1 MPTYT
6 FSCVACH
13 NEFDKN
19 VSHNDIESVMCD
31 ACGYRTKRIY
41 SFTGIV
47 WSPTRNSGHS

>member
-6 FSCVACH
+6 FACLDCDK
-13 NEFDKN
+13 EFDKN
-19 VSHNDIESVMCD
+19 TSYEKINEVICES
-31 ACGYRTKRIY
+31 CGYRTRRVY